1 MNFVPQCLRPS
12 RVRLSLRPSH
22 LATPWSLTPRSF
34 RAPVVVVV
42 VDLIIT
48 VLSSERE
55 KFANSLPSTEIR
67 ALIRQEAGATPAIS
81 PSSFVPYLGTLGTFR
96 GEERNRVRLCR
107 RDFRRFDP
115 DAKRK
120 RWSRTG
126 NAELLGI
133 KLIRHQWD
141 ASVPWLRRCSRLLRV
156 S

>member
-1 MNFVPQCLRPS
+1 MQAEGTACVELPPRKLLVICLVELDCEFCTAVFETIACSSVALP
-12 RVRLSLRPSH
+12 LSLGYPMVSH
-22 LATPWSLTPRSF
+22 PRSF
-34 RAPVVVVV
+34 RAPIVVV

-81 PSSFVPYLGTLGTFR
+81 PSSFVPCLETLGTFR
-96 GEERNRVRLCR
+96 GEERNRARLCR

-120 RWSRTG
+120 R
-126 NAELLGI
+126 
-133 KLIRHQWD
+133 
-141 ASVPWLRRCSRLLRV
+141 
-156 S
+156 